1 MLPPTFKDDVREL
14 IALAKECPESL
25 QEKCL
30 QILLD
35 DYLIKSSATSRNAPK
50 PPAAPDPANAAA
62 QDNEESAE
70 AETLADD
77 RETPAGQRDVVM
89 TDLHLKA
96 KKFLTQYSLSL
107 DDINQ
112 LFFMEGI
119 DFKPLYEDLKTTKA
133 SETQIRIGLLQ
144 ALRAGMK
151 GGEFQFNGE
160 DVRTECQ
167 ERKAYDGKNFSANF
181 QNSASLFVGFDKYE
195 KTTPLLKLTEAGKQR
210 LAETIRELK

>member
-30 QILLD
+30 EILLD
-35 DYLIKSSATSRNAPK
+35 DYLKRSSTPPAK
-50 PPAAPDPANAAA
+50 PPVAPDPANAAV
-62 QDNEESAE
+62 QDVEE
-70 AETLADD
+70 AETLAADA
-77 RETPAGQRDVVM
+77 ETQPRQRDVVL

-96 KKFLTQYSLSL
+96 RKFLTQYSLSL

-112 LFFMEGI
+112 LFFMDGNDI
-119 DFKPLYEDLKTTKA
+119 KPLYEDLKTTKA

-144 ALRAGMK
+144 ALRAGME
-151 GGEFQFNGE
+151 GGEFQFSGE

-195 KTTPLLKLTEAGKQR
+195 KTTPFLKLTEAGKQR